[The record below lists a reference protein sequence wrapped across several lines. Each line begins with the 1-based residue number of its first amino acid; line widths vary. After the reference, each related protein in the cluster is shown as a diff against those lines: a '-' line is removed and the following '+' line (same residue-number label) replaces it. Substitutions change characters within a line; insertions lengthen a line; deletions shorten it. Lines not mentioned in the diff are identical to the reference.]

1 MFVYESLK
9 ILDNNH
15 LSVLWVLEQYVKHH
29 SRLWIQEVQ
38 ELDAGATIEL
48 YNLRQVTKF
57 LFNIQF
63 NHLENEDNDSNYIH

>member
-1 MFVYESLK
+1 M
-9 ILDNNH
+9 
-15 LSVLWVLEQYVKHH
+15 LEQYVKHH

-38 ELDAGATIEL
+38 ELDAGATVKL

-63 NHLENEDNDSNYIH
+63 NHLENEDNDS